1 MALNGAQIAKRW
13 LQGVSSTAAQE
24 KYKEG
29 VDAVTVHPGQLAAAQ
44 ADKMK
49 ANVVAA
55 IESNLWQTRVQ
66 KGTLG
71 DWKTRTKAKG
81 ASRLSTGATASL
93 DKYTE
98 AANKMAPVWEDI
110 KITAQGM
117 PSNTMEEK
125 LAKVRMSIEKQKAAV
140 GKTY

>member
-13 LQGVSSTAAQE
+13 LAGVSSTAAQE

-29 VDAVTVHPGQLAAAQ
+29 IDGVTTHPGQLAAQ
-44 ADKMK
+44 QQEKMK
-49 ANVVAA
+49 SNVVAA
-55 IESNLWQTRVQ
+55 IESGLWAQRVQ
-66 KGTLG
+66 RGTVG

-81 ASRLSTGATASL
+81 ASRLSTGAQASM

-98 AANKMAPVWEDI
+98 AANKMAPVWEQI
-110 KITAQGM
+110 KVECQSM
-117 PSNTMEEK
+117 PSNTMAEK
-125 LAKVRMSIEKQKAAV
+125 LAKVQKAIEMQKQAV